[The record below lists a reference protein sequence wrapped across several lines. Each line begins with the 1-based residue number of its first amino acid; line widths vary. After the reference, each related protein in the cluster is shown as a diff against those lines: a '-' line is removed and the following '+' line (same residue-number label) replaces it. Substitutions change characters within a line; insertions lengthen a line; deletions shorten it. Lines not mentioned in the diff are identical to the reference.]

1 MAEIQFDEDDIEEH
15 VKEIEAIKK
24 PYYEALEK
32 YKALHLR
39 ELYDQTIARI
49 EEVHSEYVCEHI
61 DLLLNHESYDIIK
74 ANDFKLD
81 KPEF

>member
-1 MAEIQFDEDDIEEH
+1 MAAIQFNQNDMDDH
-15 VKEIEAIKK
+15 VKKIEAIKK

-39 ELYDQTIARI
+39 ELYDQTIANI
-49 EEVHSEYVCEHI
+49 EVLHSEYVCEHI
-61 DLLLNHESYDIIK
+61 ELLLDQESYNVIK
-74 ANDFKLD
+74 TSDFNLP